1 MSVLFTAVFLFAIV
15 AYVGLS
21 YYLHMRQIRAIN
33 KYFGQVPKQFSKKI
47 SLQQHQ
53 KAGNYT
59 KAKLGFSLKQT
70 IFGIAI
76 LLLWTLGGGLDLLDK
91 FLVQFGLGPIWLGVV
106 FMLSFIF
113 INYLIEIPLSF
124 YKTFVLEEKFGFNN
138 STKKIFLSDMVK
150 GLLLGVLIAL
160 PLVYLILYLMNV
172 SGGWWWF
179 FVWLVLVAVSMLM
192 MWVYPNYIAPLFNK
206 FKALDNKGLT
216 TKITTLLA
224 KTGFSSNGIFV
235 MDGSKRSSHGNAYFT
250 GLGKQKRIV
259 FFDTLLKGL
268 SDNEILA
275 VLGHELGHFAHKHI
289 KKQMIGAFIIML
301 VALAILG
308 YLIDQHWF
316 YQGLGVD
323 TYTNY
328 LALILFLLISPVFS
342 FFIQPLQNSLSRKHE
357 YQADAFAAKHTNA
370 DDLILALVGLYRD
383 NASTLTPDSYYSLFY
398 DTHPSAS
405 LRISHLKKEE

>member
-1 MSVLFTAVFLFAIV
+1 MSVLFTAIFLFAIV

-33 KYFGQVPKQFSKKI
+33 KSFGQVPKQFSKKI

-179 FVWLVLVAVSMLM
+179 FVWLVLVGVSMLM

-216 TKITTLLA
+216 TKITNLLA